1 MKRIDD
7 FKDKYLS
14 KAVGLDVLL
23 LQRCLLLCGYLGI
36 GLEMKRI
43 DDFKDK
49 YLSKAVGLDVLLIA
63 VVFGVIFFLG
73 FVATSFVDKAEVV
86 MYVLIIAFFASLF
99 SGKLLVPAL
108 LFLVMVHYVQ
118 VIGTDVLFGW

>member
-1 MKRIDD
+1 
-7 FKDKYLS
+7 
-14 KAVGLDVLL
+14 
-23 LQRCLLLCGYLGI
+23 
-36 GLEMKRI
+36 MKRI

-73 FVATSFVDKAEVV
+73 FVATSFIDKAEVV